1 MAEKQDQSR
10 LIFGVAAIV
19 FLTRLL
25 APGWRDGFP
34 VQFPDS
40 VRFLNAASLGPFAR
54 DFWINER
61 PSGISFV
68 LWVLQSNVLTF
79 IVFQSLVYTASVIFL
94 GRTILRTF
102 TSRRLAWTVNA
113 LIGFLFVQP
122 RFSMWNL
129 EVLSESLSLSAAT
142 IAIAFSLRL
151 IHAPLL
157 RDARL
162 LSASIV
168 ALLLFRDANIV
179 TAFFAGIALV
189 IAAIFGQQPH
199 IQQTLL
205 RGSAAIILA
214 LAYVNF
220 AQSES
225 GRYQFGVINNIGLRI
240 LPNDQLRQ
248 AFASDGLPISDALL
262 ARTGKNTW
270 EDGEAFLSQP
280 ELNEFRQWVHS
291 EGRTDM
297 LLSYA
302 TDAPQWHKIW
312 EQDASSSLAYDMN
325 AYDRFGVLRHLPHSV
340 LGKSG
345 PTSTGQYWVFCVT
358 ALLLSATL
366 IKRKQNRLLGISL
379 VAMLVIATASFAFS
393 ILADAIEMQRHSV
406 GPINMA
412 FLSFILIFGYALDA
426 TFAKKKS

>member
-1 MAEKQDQSR
+1 MAEKKDQSN

-19 FLTRLL
+19 FLIRLL

-40 VRFLNAASLGPFAR
+40 VRFLNAAELGPFTR

-79 IVFQSLVYTASVIFL
+79 ILFQSLVYTASVIFL
-94 GRTILRTF
+94 CRTVLSTF
-102 TSRRLAWTVNA
+102 SSRRLAWTVNGF
-113 LIGFLFVQP
+113 IGLLFIQP

-129 EVLSESLSLSAAT
+129 EVLSESLSISAAT
-142 IAIAFSLRL
+142 IAVALSLRL
-151 IHAPLL
+151 IQRPLV
-157 RDARL
+157 RDVRL
-162 LSASIV
+162 LTTAIIL
-168 ALLLFRDANIV
+168 LLLFRDANIIPAV
-179 TAFFAGIALV
+179 CGGIALV
-189 IAAIFGQQPH
+189 TTAIFHKTPAVQRA
-199 IQQTLL
+199 LL
-205 RGSAAIILA
+205 RGAAAIVLTF
-214 LAYVNF
+214 AYVNF

-225 GRYQFGVINNIGLRI
+225 ERYQFGVINNVGLRI
-240 LPNDQLRQ
+240 LPNDNLRQ
-248 AFASDGLPISDALL
+248 AFVSDGLPLTDALL

-270 EDGEAFLSQP
+270 ADGEAFLSQP
-280 ELNEFRQWVHS
+280 ELSNFRQWVHS
-291 EGRTDM
+291 EGRTDL

-312 EQDASSSLAYDMN
+312 AQDSTSSLAYDMN
-325 AYDRFGVLRHLPHSV
+325 AYDRFGVLNYLPHSV

-345 PTSTGQYWVFCVT
+345 PTTTRQYWVFSAIAVMLC
-358 ALLLSATL
+358 ATL
-366 IKRKQNRLLGISL
+366 IRQNQHRPLGVFLMALLG
-379 VAMLVIATASFAFS
+379 IATASFAFS

-412 FLSFILIFGYALDA
+412 FLSFILIFGYALDV
-426 TFAKKKS
+426 TFTKKKS